1 MVSSTQTKPLC
12 DFTFFT
18 DSLKYNSLAEQTKQ
32 TGKSE
37 GINMSNEHRFIR
49 VIDTV

>member
-1 MVSSTQTKPLC
+1 M
-12 DFTFFT
+12 FFT

-32 TGKSE
+32 TGKNE